1 MQATTEGHLTLVI
14 AKEPKK
20 IRPAQP
26 NLPEPGM
33 EHPMDEA
40 RSFRPASVA
49 KPSPRPSL
57 QGNIILDGALR
68 VRHISKPLRSAME
81 VAAGADTHGKA
92 LLHVLDP
99 LLAVGWTDALPALRS
114 WLEVAAETPGEGGV
128 PPLILRTDGEERR
141 LQFDLQRVGNE
152 YSVLSLEEFAN
163 GQEELHKDVFALL
176 YRDPLTGTAN
186 RALFEH
192 KVDAALTAFAE
203 ERGESVTV
211 LLIDLD
217 RFKAVNDTLGHAIG
231 DALLG
236 VVGERLLTG
245 LRDAD
250 TLARLGG
257 DEFGILLHDEID
269 ERRITE
275 LARRIIDLLQR
286 PYLVDGHVI
295 NVGASIGA
303 ARAPEDGLTRDHLLR
318 SADLALYHSK
328 SAGRGVFHFFTPAM
342 EERALE
348 RRTLELDLR
357 KALVLKQFELHY
369 QPQIDVEQQRVI
381 GLEGLLRW
389 RHPERGMMLPGE
401 FLPLAEEI
409 GLAIPIGNWVLRT
422 ACRDAALWP
431 DAITVAV
438 NVSPVHFESAE
449 FARSAEHALMTAR
462 LPGSR
467 LEIEVTEEI
476 LLRDSGNVRSTLDAL
491 RAQGVRVAMDSFGTG
506 LASLSQVVNFPF
518 DKIKIDRSLIGGAD
532 QDGKGRAILRA
543 ISALGQ
549 SLGIETLAEGVET
562 PEHLAH
568 VRAEGCHTVQGFYYS
583 KAVPMGE
590 LQALLKSLERA
601 PQSSEETSQGPDQA
615 LQGLDLPLHISINR
629 SQHGTSLI

>member
-1 MQATTEGHLTLVI
+1 MPAITEGSLTLVT
-14 AKEPKK
+14 AKEPKNN
-20 IRPAQP
+20 RP
-26 NLPEPGM
+26 
-33 EHPMDEA
+33 
-40 RSFRPASVA
+40 
-49 KPSPRPSL
+49 PRPPFPNSGDGVPESESAEPL
-57 QGNIILDGALR
+57 QTLSSHPLLSPCLHGSVVLDDHYR
-68 VRHISKPLRSAME
+68 VRHISKPLRATLKAADGGQTRGKQLLE
-81 VAAGADTHGKA
+81 V
-92 LLHVLDP
+92 LEP
-99 LLAVGWTDALPALRS
+99 LLEVGWGDAAVRLRLWFDNLATLS
-114 WLEVAAETPGEGGV
+114 VEEVVE
-128 PPLILRTDGEERR
+128 PLVLRTEKEERR
-141 LQFDLQRVGNE
+141 LQLELQRVGNG
-152 YSVLSLEEFAN
+152 YSVLAIEEFSTGHPGASK
-163 GQEELHKDVFALL
+163 EVFALL

-192 KVDAALTAFAE
+192 KLDAALAAFGE
-203 ERGESVTV
+203 ERGDSVTV

-231 DALLG
+231 DTLLG
-236 VVGERLLTG
+236 VVGERLLTS

-269 ERRITE
+269 ESRIAE
-275 LARRIIDLLQR
+275 LARRLIDLLQR
-286 PYLVDGHVI
+286 PYLIDGHVI

-342 EERALE
+342 EERAHA
-348 RRTLELDLR
+348 RRALELDLR

-369 QPQIDVEQQRVI
+369 QPQIEVEAQRVI

-389 RHPERGMMLPGE
+389 RHPERGMLLPGE

-422 ACRDAALWP
+422 ACRDAAAWP
-431 DAITVAV
+431 GAITVAV
-438 NVSPVHFESAE
+438 NVSPVHFESPE
-449 FARSAEHALMTAR
+449 FARSAEYALKAAH
-462 LPGSR
+462 LLGSH

-476 LLRDSGNVRSTLDAL
+476 LLRDSGNVRSTLNAL
-491 RAQGVRVAMDSFGTG
+491 RSQGVRVVMDSFGTG

-518 DKIKIDRSLIGGAD
+518 DKIKIDRSLIGRAD
-532 QDGKGRAILRA
+532 TDGKGRAILRA

-549 SLGIETLAEGVET
+549 SLGIATLAEGVET

-583 KAVPMGE
+583 KAVPLAE
-590 LQALLKSLERA
+590 LDALLLSLS
-601 PQSSEETSQGPDQA
+601 PQNSSFDRSRYGSSVISDSV
-615 LQGLDLPLHISINR
+615 LQS
-629 SQHGTSLI
+629 